1 MIQTIQNIA
10 NASQYSTSKVTFVNN
25 VYWNM
30 VAAGLRPAILN
41 DKYIEIDGND
51 YEFIHSKKNG
61 TYTVKVI

>member
-1 MIQTIQNIA
+1 MIQTIQNIV
-10 NASQYSTSKVTFVNN
+10 NASQYSTIKVTFVKN

>member
-10 NASQYSTSKVTFVNN
+10 NASQYSTSKVTFVKN